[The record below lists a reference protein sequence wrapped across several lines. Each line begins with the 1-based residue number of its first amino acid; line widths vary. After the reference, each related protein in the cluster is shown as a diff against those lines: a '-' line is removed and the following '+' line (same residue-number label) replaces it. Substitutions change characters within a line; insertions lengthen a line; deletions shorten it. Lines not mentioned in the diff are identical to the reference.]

1 MNVQPREYSRSS
13 TPLKHPKE
21 APNTPHFCTSPLQT
35 QPRHM
40 LSAQKNNEGNVFME
54 IHHHVPLVGPIY
66 LPDALI
72 IIIYCYIG
80 KLHVILISFN
90 ISPELRNQSMLSLL
104 ISPIYLIFNT
114 DTQQLRGWNP
124 LKRNDSTSVAP
135 VVAWDLHLLVE
146 CSLINTLRQ
155 RQNGRLFQDGILKWI
170 FLNQSERIA
179 IKISLKF
186 LPRVPINSIPAL
198 VQIMAWR
205 QAIIWTNDG

>member
-1 MNVQPREYSRSS
+1 MYNRANTRGAQ
-13 TPLKHPKE
+13 HHW
-21 APNTPHFCTSPLQT
+21 NTPKKPPIHRIFAPLCYKPSRVICSPHRKIRKGMFSWNSSSCAFGRSYIFIRR
-35 QPRHM
+35 P
-40 LSAQKNNEGNVFME
+40 
-54 IHHHVPLVGPIY
+54 
-66 LPDALI
+66 LI

-90 ISPELRNQSMLSLL
+90 ISPGLRNQSMLSLL

-135 VVAWDLHLLVE
+135 VVAWDLYLLVE
-146 CSLINTLRQ
+146 CSLINILRP

-179 IKISLKF
+179 IKILLIF